1 LSALRQSWLN
11 RVDQAQFQNH
21 RVRAISQGA
30 QLPTFFRNKAFWLI
44 GITALLL
51 TLAACSSS
59 DPTTVATVPS
69 PTTPSTA
76 VVTPTGAAQSPAN
89 QSTDTPDP
97 TSLATGDTGSQ
108 ANPSTPLPD
117 LPDDPTASM
126 RATLSRSIPDIA
138 EKMIASKNLSYIPV
152 LLEFMRFQMG
162 AEPLILMFSY
172 LKRLLEGPDTVLI
185 DPPRVDWQWW

>member
-1 LSALRQSWLN
+1 ML
-11 RVDQAQFQNH
+11 
-21 RVRAISQGA
+21 
-30 QLPTFFRNKAFWLI
+30 TFFRSKAFWLI
-44 GITALLL
+44 GIAALLL
-51 TLAACSSS
+51 AVAACSSS

-69 PTTPSTA
+69 PTTQSTA

-108 ANPSTPLPD
+108 ANPSTPLTD
-117 LPDDPTASM
+117 LPGDPTASM

-152 LLEFMRFQMG
+152 LLELMRFQIG
-162 AEPLILMFSY
+162 REPLILMPSY
-172 LKRLLEGPDTVLI
+172 LERLLEGPDTVLI